1 LQNVQDSPNDK
12 AAYPLTGLAVAP
24 DLVGISLSTTVEFK
38 AGTSAEEKSLALSAA
53 ASAAEDYINNL
64 RVGETL
70 VLNQIADR
78 LLNADPKILE
88 VRDKEWSLNS
98 NLIVNTTWFLD
109 PRNIAFPR
117 P

>member
-1 LQNVQDSPNDK
+1 
-12 AAYPLTGLAVAP
+12 
-24 DLVGISLSTTVEFK
+24 LSTTVEFK

-64 RVGETL
+64 RVVETL

-88 VRDKEWSLNS
+88 AGDKGWFLSS
-98 NLIVNTTWFLD
+98 NLIVKIPWSSG
-109 PRNIAFPR
+109 PQNIRLSSPLRVRRRRFFVMTGSEAVYG
-117 P
+117 

>member
-1 LQNVQDSPNDK
+1 
-12 AAYPLTGLAVAP
+12 
-24 DLVGISLSTTVEFK
+24 LSTTVEFK

-98 NLIVNTTWFLD
+98 NLIVNTTWSLG
-109 PRNIAFPR
+109 PQTIAFSSPLR
-117 P
+117 VRRRRFFVMTGSEAVYG

>member
-1 LQNVQDSPNDK
+1 M
-12 AAYPLTGLAVAP
+12 
-24 DLVGISLSTTVEFK
+24 GISLSTTVEFK

-78 LLNADPKILE
+78 LLNADPKILD
-88 VRDKEWSLNS
+88 VGIR
-98 NLIVNTTWFLD
+98 TG
-109 PRNIAFPR
+109 R
-117 P
+117 